1 MCEEKHNNV
10 MSDDISKLA
19 EALSLAQGELTGA
32 VKDAENPFFK
42 KGYASLT
49 SVWESC
55 RSALSKNGLSVIQ
68 TTTLGING
76 SKAIV
81 ITTLAHKSGQWIRG
95 TLGIKP
101 IKDDPQSFGSA
112 LTYARRYALSAIVG
126 IAPTDEDDGN
136 LASGKGEGFKPSQ
149 SEPILKDEKAITE
162 RVKAIAKKL
171 EADDKLLTVLVKAAG
186 GQEKFSKMNTDEIS
200 KLKPVKVDAYIK
212 QFYGWIKGIEE
223 ATGQTALKDMLDK
236 SVKGHFK
243 VESKNDLTI
252 LQWKEVFEGLKED
265 ESGAYGFV
273 DWTEGEVDEN
283 TDEEV

>member
-101 IKDDPQSFGSA
+101 IKDDPQQD
-112 LTYARRYALSAIVG
+112 RIVISYFPAMVIRLLNTSLCFPGVSVTRFLPRVFMFFFTCGNG
-126 IAPTDEDDGN
+126 IQNEKTIN
-136 LASGKGEGFKPSQ
+136 LIPHSDAYDT
-149 SEPILKDEKAITE
+149 I
-162 RVKAIAKKL
+162 
-171 EADDKLLTVLVKAAG
+171 
-186 GQEKFSKMNTDEIS
+186 FSKSLRFDSMLSGLSGLSGLSEVVQCTIGSNRNCTALGLIVSHKYISCFRRSS
-200 KLKPVKVDAYIK
+200 KLGGPGLLSTSHSLLIVK
-212 QFYGWIKGIEE
+212 
-223 ATGQTALKDMLDK
+223 LKICLYLLN
-236 SVKGHFK
+236 SSLFFSLAFIHF
-243 VESKNDLTI
+243 E
-252 LQWKEVFEGLKED
+252 
-265 ESGAYGFV
+265 
-273 DWTEGEVDEN
+273 
-283 TDEEV
+283 